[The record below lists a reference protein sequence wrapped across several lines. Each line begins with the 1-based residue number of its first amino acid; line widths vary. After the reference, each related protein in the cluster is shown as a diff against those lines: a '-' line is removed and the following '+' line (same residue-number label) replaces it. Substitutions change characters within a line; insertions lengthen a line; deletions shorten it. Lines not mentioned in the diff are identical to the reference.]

1 MGEESLILQSK
12 PHLGA
17 TFPPLADRQALGKVL
32 GMRDDNDTPDN
43 DTPDDDTLDDDTL
56 DDDTL
61 EDGGDHENDRDH
73 DQEPGSFD
81 EDQYARDN
89 ADQDDSDDRRG
100 SCLLVLLAVPA
111 AGLLALLW

>member
-12 PHLGA
+12 SHLGA
-17 TFPPLADRQALGKVL
+17 TFPPLAVRQALGKVL
-32 GMRDDNDTPDN
+32 GMRDDNDFTPDDGD
-43 DTPDDDTLDDDTL
+43 DTPDDGDDTLDD
-56 DDDTL
+56 
-61 EDGGDHENDRDH
+61 GGDH

-81 EDQYARDN
+81 EDQYALDN
-89 ADQDDSDDRRG
+89 ADQDDRRG

>member
-12 PHLGA
+12 PHPGA

-32 GMRDDNDTPDN
+32 GMRDDNDTPD
-43 DTPDDDTLDDDTL
+43 DDTLDDDTL

-61 EDGGDHENDRDH
+61 DDGGDHENDRDH

-81 EDQYARDN
+81 EDQYALDN

>member
-12 PHLGA
+12 PLLEA
-17 TFPPLADRQALGKVL
+17 TFPSLAVRQALGKVL
-32 GMRDDNDTPDN
+32 GMRDDNDTPDDN
-43 DTPDDDTLDDDTL
+43 DFTPDDDTLDDDTL
-56 DDDTL
+56 D
-61 EDGGDHENDRDH
+61 EGGDHENDRDH

-81 EDQYARDN
+81 EDQYSLDN
-89 ADQDDSDDRRG
+89 ANQDDSDDRRG

>member
-12 PHLGA
+12 PLLEA

-32 GMRDDNDTPDN
+32 GMRDDNDTPD
-43 DTPDDDTLDDDTL
+43 DDTLDD
-56 DDDTL
+56 
-61 EDGGDHENDRDH
+61 GGDDENDRDH

-81 EDQYARDN
+81 EDQYALDN

>member
-12 PHLGA
+12 PLLEA

-32 GMRDDNDTPDN
+32 GMRDDDTPDD

-56 DDDTL
+56 D
-61 EDGGDHENDRDH
+61 DGGDHENDRDH

-81 EDQYARDN
+81 EDQYALDN

>member
-12 PHLGA
+12 PLLEA
-17 TFPPLADRQALGKVL
+17 TFPPLAVRQALGKVL
-32 GMRDDNDTPDN
+32 GMRDDNDTPD
-43 DTPDDDTLDDDTL
+43 DDTLDDDTL
-56 DDDTL
+56 D
-61 EDGGDHENDRDH
+61 EGGDHENDRDH

-81 EDQYARDN
+81 EDQYALDN
-89 ADQDDSDDRRG
+89 ADQDDRRG

>member
-12 PHLGA
+12 PLLEA

-32 GMRDDNDTPDN
+32 GMRDD

-56 DDDTL
+56 D
-61 EDGGDHENDRDH
+61 DGGDHENDRDH

>member
-1 MGEESLILQSK
+1 MGKESPVLQSK

-17 TFPPLADRQALGKVL
+17 TFPPLAVRRLPGNVL
-32 GMRDDNDTPDN
+32 AMSNDD

-56 DDDTL
+56 D
-61 EDGGDHENDRDH
+61 DGGDHENDRDH

>member
-12 PHLGA
+12 PLLEA
-17 TFPPLADRQALGKVL
+17 TFPPLAVRQALGKVL
-32 GMRDDNDTPDN
+32 GMRDDNDTPD
-43 DTPDDDTLDDDTL
+43 DDTLDDDTL
-56 DDDTL
+56 D
-61 EDGGDHENDRDH
+61 EGGDHENDRDH

-81 EDQYARDN
+81 EDQYALDN

>member
-17 TFPPLADRQALGKVL
+17 TFPHLADRQALGKVL
-32 GMRDDNDTPDN
+32 GMRDDNDTPD
-43 DTPDDDTLDDDTL
+43 DDTLD
-56 DDDTL
+56 
-61 EDGGDHENDRDH
+61 DGGDHENDRDH

-81 EDQYARDN
+81 EDQYALDN

>member
-32 GMRDDNDTPDN
+32 GMRDDNDTPD
-43 DTPDDDTLDDDTL
+43 DDTLDD
-56 DDDTL
+56 
-61 EDGGDHENDRDH
+61 GGDDENDRDH

>member
-12 PHLGA
+12 PLLEA

-32 GMRDDNDTPDN
+32 GMRDDNDTPD
-43 DTPDDDTLDDDTL
+43 DDTLDDDTL
-56 DDDTL
+56 D
-61 EDGGDHENDRDH
+61 DGGDHENDRDH

-81 EDQYARDN
+81 EDQYALDN

>member
-12 PHLGA
+12 SHLGA
-17 TFPPLADRQALGKVL
+17 TFPPLAVRQALGKVL
-32 GMRDDNDTPDN
+32 GMRDDNDTPDDN
-43 DTPDDDTLDDDTL
+43 DFTPDDGDDTPDDGDDTLDD
-56 DDDTL
+56 
-61 EDGGDHENDRDH
+61 GGDPENDRDH

-81 EDQYARDN
+81 EDQYALDN
-89 ADQDDSDDRRG
+89 ADQDDRRG

>member
-32 GMRDDNDTPDN
+32 GMRDDNDT
-43 DTPDDDTLDDDTL
+43 LDDDTL
-56 DDDTL
+56 D
-61 EDGGDHENDRDH
+61 DGGDHENDRDH

-81 EDQYARDN
+81 EDQYALDN